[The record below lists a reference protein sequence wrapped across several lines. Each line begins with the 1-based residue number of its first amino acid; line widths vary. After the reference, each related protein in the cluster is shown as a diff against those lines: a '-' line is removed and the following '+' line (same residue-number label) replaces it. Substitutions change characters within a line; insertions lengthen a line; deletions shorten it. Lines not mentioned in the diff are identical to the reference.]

1 MARLLCGMPGLE
13 IPLQLPDL
21 WQQEAVRALRSGRD
35 VIVDAPTGAGKTRV
49 FEMLM
54 DGAAPMPGGAV
65 YTVPTRAL
73 ANDKWREW
81 KSLGWNVGIA
91 TGDVAKYLNAPVIV
105 ATLETQRE
113 RFLAGRFPG
122 LLVVDEYQM
131 LADARRGLS
140 YEMALALP
148 PPSTRLLLL
157 SGSVK
162 NPQDVAQ
169 WLERLGRHVE
179 LVRVGERPVP
189 LDELP
194 VRNLPRVP
202 ESVRGFWPRVAAAA
216 IAGGVE
222 PLLIFAPRRREAEK
236 IARQI
241 AGSLSPVPGLAVS
254 PAGQQALGGD
264 LSRLLEKG
272 VAFHHSGLPYEAR
285 SAWVEDLGKSGR
297 LRVIVATTGL
307 AAGINFS
314 VRSVMVAS
322 VKYSEGAFQ
331 RELRPDELLQM
342 FGRAGRRGLDD
353 RGFVLS
359 AEDMPRLFDASP
371 RQIRRINQIDWPTL
385 LRVMESAAEAG
396 TDPLARAE
404 EVCRR
409 LFSVQKVSLGFDG
422 DGSPADDA
430 SHVQK
435 RLGPVREEFFS
446 LDGRWH
452 PAASATEGIALA
464 KDCLLLHKGHWIPA
478 LKSAELVNS
487 LGPGRLCKW
496 GKGRDAVY
504 GKEVAVGKRAA
515 DGRWTPNKWAA
526 SRLKSRESFTREEFS
541 ALVPGLLASEWAPA
555 CAVDIVEHGDQLMV
569 RLDVGGH
576 PLTALKIPSGESLL
590 RAPVRK
596 VVAANETSYTRA
608 GGEVYHPPRGSA
620 AYAWRRLGLLD
631 ASGKPTERGRIVSR
645 FQAGEGLVIA
655 AALEDE
661 GYPLEDIVRHLA
673 NLRGGHRFS
682 DFSDGESLQL
692 SVVARKTYG
701 HVDFEGYLEAGLC
714 PGFGEGTWEALLAY
728 RSGGMRAIAASTDEL
743 SRGDI
748 ERAILE
754 WQSLLR
760 HILHSSDPGTPRW
773 TDLREAAASA
783 LAVAEAWR

>member
-1 MARLLCGMPGLE
+1 MPGLE

-49 FEMLM
+49 FEMLAG
-54 DGAAPMPGGAV
+54 GAGGMPGGAV

-81 KSLGWNVGIA
+81 QGLGWNVGIA
-91 TGDVAKYLNAPVIV
+91 TGDIAKNLNAPVIV

-113 RFLAGRFPG
+113 RFLTGRFPEF
-122 LLVVDEYQM
+122 LVVDEYQM
-131 LADARRGLS
+131 LADGRRGLS

-148 PPSTRLLLL
+148 PPDTRLLLL

-162 NPQDVAQ
+162 NPQDVAA
-169 WLERLGRHVE
+169 WLERLGRQVE
-179 LVRVGERPVP
+179 LVRVAERPVP

-202 ESVRGFWPRVAAAA
+202 ESVRGFWPRIAAAA
-216 IAGGVE
+216 IAGGVD

-241 AGSLSPVPGLAVS
+241 AGSLAPVPGLALS
-254 PAGQQALGGD
+254 PADQQVLGGD
-264 LSRLLEKG
+264 LSRMLEKG
-272 VAFHHSGLPYEAR
+272 VAFHHSGLPYAAR
-285 SAWVEDLGKSGR
+285 SAWVEELGKSGR

-322 VKYSEGAFQ
+322 VTYSEGVFQ

-385 LRVMESAAEAG
+385 LRVMETAVESG
-396 TDPLARAE
+396 NDPLARAE
-404 EVCRR
+404 DVCRR
-409 LFSVQKVSLGFDG
+409 LFSVQKVPLGFDG
-422 DGSPADDA
+422 DGAPADDA
-430 SHVQK
+430 AHVQK
-435 RLGPVREEFFS
+435 RLGPVREEYFS
-446 LDGRWH
+446 LDGCWH
-452 PAASATEGIALA
+452 PASSAEEATALV
-464 KDCLLLHKGHWIPA
+464 KECLVLHKGHWIPA
-478 LKSAELVNS
+478 LQSAELVNS

-496 GKGRDAVY
+496 GKGRDALY

-515 DGRWTPNKWAA
+515 DGRWMPNKWAA

-555 CAVDIVEHGDQLMV
+555 CPVDVVEHGEQLMV
-569 RLDVGGH
+569 RLDVGGYAT
-576 PLTALKIPSGESLL
+576 TALKIPTGESLL

-596 VVAANETSYTRA
+596 VVAANETSYTLK
-608 GGEVYHPPRGSA
+608 GGEIYHPPRGSA
-620 AYAWRRLGLLD
+620 AFAWRRLGLVD
-631 ASGKPTERGRIVSR
+631 AEGKPTERGRVVSR
-645 FQAGEGLVIA
+645 FQAGEGLIIA
-655 AALEDE
+655 AALEDGLYE
-661 GYPLEDIVRHLA
+661 LNDLVRHLA

-682 DFSDGESLQL
+682 DFSDGESLRL

-728 RSGGMRAIAASTDEL
+728 RSGGMRAIAHATGEL

-760 HILHSSDPGTPRW
+760 HIVHSSHPGISRW
-773 TDLREAAASA
+773 AGFQESAASA